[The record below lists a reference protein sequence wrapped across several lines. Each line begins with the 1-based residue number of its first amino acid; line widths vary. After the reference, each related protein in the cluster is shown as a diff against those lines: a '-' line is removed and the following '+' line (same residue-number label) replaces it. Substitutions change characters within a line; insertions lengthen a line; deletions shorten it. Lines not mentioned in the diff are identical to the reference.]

1 MDSRRDVLLER
12 FFTALISG
20 DRAAARGV
28 VHEALDADCSAQQIT
43 MGLFWPTLQ
52 HVQNLRRA
60 DQLAALGYAFAI
72 RTLRQQID
80 QNQMRLDQKPNRD
93 ERVLLV
99 CGDEMGEEL
108 AAQIACDLLEADGY
122 EMYFA
127 GGGIAVDEVAARVA
141 EVRADRLVIFGA
153 TAAIVPG
160 TRALIDRLQE
170 IGANEGLQVILG
182 GGVFNR
188 ADGLAEEIGADLW
201 ALDPQELV
209 EVMDE
214 EPERR
219 MSMDQRTV
227 GRNRRKTNRRKAA

>member
-1 MDSRRDVLLER
+1 MATRRDVLLER

-20 DRAAARGV
+20 DRASARSIV
-28 VHEALDADCSAQQIT
+28 DEALTADCPAEQIT

-52 HVQNLRRA
+52 HVQSLRRA
-60 DQLAALGYAFAI
+60 DQLAALGYAFAM

-80 QNQMRLDQKPNRD
+80 QMQMRLERAQSRD

-99 CGDEMGEEL
+99 CGDELGEEL

-122 EMYFA
+122 EVYFA
-127 GGGIAVDEVAARVA
+127 GGGIAVDEVAARVS

-153 TAAIVPG
+153 TAAIVPA
-160 TRALIDRLQE
+160 TRALIDRLHE
-170 IGANEGLQVILG
+170 IGANEGLQVIVG

-188 ADGLAEEIGADLW
+188 AEGLAEEIGADLW
-201 ALDPQELV
+201 ALDPAELV
-209 EVMDE
+209 EVMAE

-219 MSMDQRTV
+219 MSADQRTV
-227 GRNRRKTNRRKAA
+227 GRNRRKTARRIAA